1 MCERLATRDS
11 DISSVN
17 RMCDLAG
24 NSATRR
30 YDSRHAHCAGGDPE
44 KCRKAHE
51 LLSPSTAFR
60 VHALRISWS
69 NLQLSNS
76 HETEDTELFNADT
89 AHRRLELDQRMIRPF
104 RLWNAILPQHDN
116 AIQAC
121 HGLRNRSEIAVSP
134 TAQCRESQRNRT
146 REPAV
151 ARRGRRRSARRPFL
165 GSLPITEGSQLW
177 IARIAT
183 TGKKRLS

>member
-1 MCERLATRDS
+1 MTADTHIVRAVILRNAGKRTNSCRRARHLGCTRLGQAGAT
-11 DISSVN
+11 
-17 RMCDLAG
+17 
-24 NSATRR
+24 
-30 YDSRHAHCAGGDPE
+30 
-44 KCRKAHE
+44 
-51 LLSPSTAFR
+51 
-60 VHALRISWS
+60 S
-69 NLQLSNS
+69 NLSNS